1 VTLLFPVPNS
11 NAYYF
16 VVRGTFEL
24 CSYVPLNISVILI
37 FILEETQELITT
49 CTLGQSN
56 GSHIFKEERPYVPE
70 AVIQEAVRA
79 VQERRLSL
87 RFAAS
92 SYGLTHTAMHNRI
105 LKNQQL

>member
-1 VTLLFPVPNS
+1 
-11 NAYYF
+11 
-16 VVRGTFEL
+16 
-24 CSYVPLNISVILI
+24 VILI

-56 GSHIFKEERPYVPE
+56 ASHIFKEERPYVPE
-70 AVIQEAVRA
+70 AVIQEDVRV
-79 VQERRLSL
+79 VQEWRLSL

-92 SYGLTHTAMHNRI
+92 SYGMTHTAMHNRI